1 MNIELKASDPLAR
14 RAFRGMNSTVKGA
27 SKKFGSLIARGS
39 KKQFGNQGKPKKWSQ
54 GFLTDNVMT
63 RGPGQSFG
71 YENAVMGGGLA
82 GMRPKPKNG
91 IGGGLQ
97 TRGGTNSR
105 VARRWGFSETE
116 FKDIIE
122 FAMNPGIDPNLI
134 EGLIQDASRIQQ
146 EGQTKIV
153 ISQQLFQQIQAAL
166 QNYQIQKQQVD
177 GMTAERIQGQGF
189 EAGYNSILEF
199 AKRKEKKGSMVMPVV
214 YGALAGATLGDS
226 LTSKGNK
233 KLIKEYV
240 AAERAAERSPLL
252 GGQGK
257 PWRRNLRPRRP
268 KTMIE
273 KIRTLSGEAWK
284 LPKDK
289 DGWGAREPF
298 QGGKFG
304 AGERGARVKY
314 ENQQRVT
321 RAYGQRRRRGR
332 IGAAVGALAGVG
344 YIANRDRKKN

>member
-14 RAFRGMNSTVKGA
+14 RAFRGMNSTIKGA

-71 YENAVMGGGLA
+71 YENALMGGGLA
-82 GMRPKPKNG
+82 GMRPKPKAQAG
-91 IGGGLQ
+91 RGGGLR

-105 VARRWGFSETE
+105 VARNWGFSETE

-177 GMTAERIQGQGF
+177 GMTAERIQSQGF
-189 EAGYNSILEF
+189 EAGYDSILEF
-199 AKRKEKKGSMVMPVV
+199 AKRKEKGSMVMPVV
-214 YGALAGATLGDS
+214 GGALAGATLGDS

-233 KLIKEYV
+233 KLINEHL
-240 AAERAAERSPLL
+240 AAERAAERSRKEVRDIDRNNP
-252 GGQGK
+252 GYESGQAWKMADEAQGK
-257 PWRRNLRPRRP
+257 PF
-268 KTMIE
+268 K
-273 KIRTLSGEAWK
+273 KGYFGE
-284 LPKDK
+284 
-289 DGWGAREPF
+289 
-298 QGGKFG
+298 
-304 AGERGARVKY
+304 GERGARIKH
-314 ENQQRVT
+314 EKQQRVK
-321 RAYGQRRRRGR
+321 RAYGQRKRRGR
-332 IGAAVGALAGVG
+332 IGAAMGALAGVG